1 MAKFTADF
9 IVNGA
14 TFPGL
19 ILARE
24 VADAGYN
31 VIVLEWTGHIGG
43 MTTGGLGVGD
53 WITNTRWGW
62 VLRFFQYIASHPPYN
77 RTDGSEQKDFSS
89 DEAIAAVNALLLDT
103 PRVTVVTKARI
114 RNVYRKASDRTAI
127 EYVELENGDTYWSNY
142 WGDGSYE
149 CDLPALAGISMR
161 YGRDSRYLFREKVEY
176 PDERGLLSLP
186 GHKPYDLT
194 PGRLVDDRGDRYPN
208 VTQPPFVGQVIGGGG
223 PRAQAYG
230 WRYSLRYKT
239 ARLPWPKPPGWRDA
253 DTDRIVDMILKGQAG
268 GLFPLDLSPR
278 PVSGTPDT
286 SPNSP
291 GRYSTNGGD
300 LAGIFTNGWGNRSY
314 AERDKIAL
322 RACYATMGANWTAA
336 NDPRVP
342 ESRRNDIND
351 WGLPLDEFQTDYIGF
366 PGHPPAYYVR
376 DDRSIRAQ
384 YTMRTHDMYDDTGLN
399 IAGYFSD
406 PIAVGGYHP
415 DFHAFYR
422 YPLPGGLQGR
432 FDGGIDY
439 SNHRRYSIP
448 LRACLPFAS
457 ECSNL
462 VVCWGVG
469 GSTIFRASY
478 RIEQT
483 AGLVGQS
490 LGMLIALAIGRNA
503 KIGAVPYADLLV
515 KMKAANAIL
524 QYPA

>member
-62 VLRFFQYIASHPPYN
+62 VLKFFQYIASHPPYN

-194 PGRLVDDRGDRYPN
+194 PKRLVDDRGDRYPN
-208 VTQPPFVGQVIGGGG
+208 ATQPPFVGQVIGGGG

-230 WRYSLRYKT
+230 FRYSLRYQT

-253 DTDRIVDMILKGQAG
+253 DTDRIVDLILKGEVG
-268 GLFPLDLSPR
+268 GLFPLGLSPR

-342 ESRRNDIND
+342 ESRRNNIND

-366 PGHPPAYYVR
+366 PGHASAYYVR

-384 YTMRTHDMYDDTGLN
+384 YMMSTKDMYDDTGLN

-406 PIAVGGYHP
+406 RSRSEVTTPTSTPSIDTPCLVGC
-415 DFHAFYR
+415 
-422 YPLPGGLQGR
+422 
-432 FDGGIDY
+432 
-439 SNHRRYSIP
+439 
-448 LRACLPFAS
+448 RA
-457 ECSNL
+457 
-462 VVCWGVG
+462 
-469 GSTIFRASY
+469 GSTAASTTATTAVILSRSGPACRSRASA
-478 RIEQT
+478 RT
-483 AGLVGQS
+483 WSCAGAS
-490 LGMLIALAIGRNA
+490 AGR
-503 KIGAVPYADLLV
+503 PYFARLTV
-515 KMKAANAIL
+515 SSR
-524 QYPA
+524 PPV